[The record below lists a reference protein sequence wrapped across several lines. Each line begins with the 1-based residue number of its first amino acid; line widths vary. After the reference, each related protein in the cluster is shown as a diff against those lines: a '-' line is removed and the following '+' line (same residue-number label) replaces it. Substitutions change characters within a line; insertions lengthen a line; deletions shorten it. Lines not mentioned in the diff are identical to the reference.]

1 MIDGC
6 RVSLVAAV
14 ADNGVIGAAGRM
26 PWRQKSD
33 LQRFR
38 RITLGKPVIMGRRTF
53 ESIGKPL
60 SGRDNLVV
68 SGDPMFSPAGVK
80 VVGGLQEA
88 LAQAAETARK
98 TGAHEIMIIGGGA
111 IYAASLPFVDRL
123 YLTHVHGSPDGD
135 THFPSYA
142 REEWRAVESENQA
155 AGADDSYPVTF
166 AIYER
171 VGHGPRS
178 AA

>member
-1 MIDGC
+1 MRIA
-6 RVSLVAAV
+6 LIVARA
-14 ADNGVIGAAGRM
+14 ANGVIGAGGKL
-26 PWRQKSD
+26 PWHISAD
-33 LQRFR
+33 LQHFKRL
-38 RITLGKPVIMGRRTF
+38 TLGKPVIMGRRTF

-111 IYAASLPFVDRL
+111 IYAASLPFADRL

-155 AGADDSYPVTF
+155 AGADDSYAVTF